1 MRRLIKG
8 ILMLLFVVSF
18 MACSDKQGKQIS
30 AVIPIAEN
38 KPDSALSILNKIDQ
52 AKLSDKDLALYSLVY
67 TMAQDKS
74 GLDVDNDS
82 LLRNAYNWYKDKPTD
97 TLYAKCEYYMGKYYS
112 LNDSSEKALVCFS
125 NCIRTAKKQNDFYT
139 QSMALFESSH
149 IIREYNP
156 DLAIHY
162 AKDVIIKYN
171 NVKNGPI
178 INKVYGLLNLAECYS
193 YKDGGIAQSISI
205 TKQAIRIARKEND
218 TLAISNSYQ
227 DLSAFYGVM
236 GLKDSSLYAAKL
248 AFKYKDSLDASAVL
262 SLAWAFVDVDSLQE
276 SISLIKRIPRQEY
289 PRYGSVIFSLLQS
302 IALKKRDFVGVSAY
316 KDSLV
321 YALESEI
328 ASNSKAKNIYYNNLI
343 VKERLRTKVQNESQM
358 KNGIIIVIIAFSII
372 VIAFV
377 LYLSSYRRKQIQIQN
392 AEQQEHKRLLI
403 EHQKIQISTMRNF
416 LMSKINILHKL
427 ESIKAG
433 SRRQVLLS
441 DSDWDELEVFLDSS
455 DDVFVERLKREFPNL
470 TKKDI
475 RFLMLIRIR
484 LPFPVIAQIY
494 SIEPKSVRQ
503 KLFLMKDKLGL
514 KNSQISAKKFIES
527 Y

>member
-1 MRRLIKG
+1 MF
-8 ILMLLFVVSF
+8 LFVVSF

-178 INKVYGLLNLAECYS
+178 INRVYGLLNLAECYS

-328 ASNSKAKNIYYNNLI
+328 AANSKAKNIYYNNLI
-343 VKERLRTKVQNESQM
+343 VK
-358 KNGIIIVIIAFSII
+358 
-372 VIAFV
+372 
-377 LYLSSYRRKQIQIQN
+377 
-392 AEQQEHKRLLI
+392 
-403 EHQKIQISTMRNF
+403 
-416 LMSKINILHKL
+416 
-427 ESIKAG
+427 
-433 SRRQVLLS
+433 
-441 DSDWDELEVFLDSS
+441 
-455 DDVFVERLKREFPNL
+455 
-470 TKKDI
+470 
-475 RFLMLIRIR
+475 
-484 LPFPVIAQIY
+484 
-494 SIEPKSVRQ
+494 
-503 KLFLMKDKLGL
+503 
-514 KNSQISAKKFIES
+514 
-527 Y
+527 

>member
-1 MRRLIKG
+1 MF
-8 ILMLLFVVSF
+8 LFVVSF

-97 TLYAKCEYYMGKYYS
+97 TLYAKCEYYMGKFYS

-171 NVKNGPI
+171 NVKSGPI
-178 INKVYGLLNLAECYS
+178 INRVYGLLNLAECYS

-328 ASNSKAKNIYYNNLI
+328 AANSKAKNIYYNNLI
-343 VKERLRTKVQNESQM
+343 VKERLRAKVQNESQM

-416 LMSKINILHKL
+416 LMSKINILYKL

-494 SIEPKSVRQ
+494 SIEPKSVKQ

>member
-1 MRRLIKG
+1 
-8 ILMLLFVVSF
+8 
-18 MACSDKQGKQIS
+18 
-30 AVIPIAEN
+30 
-38 KPDSALSILNKIDQ
+38 
-52 AKLSDKDLALYSLVY
+52 
-67 TMAQDKS
+67 
-74 GLDVDNDS
+74 
-82 LLRNAYNWYKDKPTD
+82 
-97 TLYAKCEYYMGKYYS
+97 
-112 LNDSSEKALVCFS
+112 
-125 NCIRTAKKQNDFYT
+125 
-139 QSMALFESSH
+139 
-149 IIREYNP
+149 
-156 DLAIHY
+156 
-162 AKDVIIKYN
+162 
-171 NVKNGPI
+171 
-178 INKVYGLLNLAECYS
+178 
-193 YKDGGIAQSISI
+193 
-205 TKQAIRIARKEND
+205 
-218 TLAISNSYQ
+218 
-227 DLSAFYGVM
+227 
-236 GLKDSSLYAAKL
+236 
-248 AFKYKDSLDASAVL
+248 
-262 SLAWAFVDVDSLQE
+262 
-276 SISLIKRIPRQEY
+276 
-289 PRYGSVIFSLLQS
+289 
-302 IALKKRDFVGVSAY
+302 
-316 KDSLV
+316 
-321 YALESEI
+321 
-328 ASNSKAKNIYYNNLI
+328 
-343 VKERLRTKVQNESQM
+343 M

-416 LMSKINILHKL
+416 LMSKINILYKL

-494 SIEPKSVRQ
+494 SIEPKSVKQ